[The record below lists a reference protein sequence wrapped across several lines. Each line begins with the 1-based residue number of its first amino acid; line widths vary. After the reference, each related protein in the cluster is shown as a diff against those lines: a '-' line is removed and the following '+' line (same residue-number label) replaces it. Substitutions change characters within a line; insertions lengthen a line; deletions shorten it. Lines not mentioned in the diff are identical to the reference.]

1 MFRSTFV
8 QMGIATAIATISVS
22 APAYANEDGGDDAM
36 FSGFSEDDAMFSG
49 AIVSDTELSDQ
60 RGGFAFA
67 GMDIKL
73 GADIRTFLENELV
86 LHTIITID
94 ENGYNRAQTV
104 SGALTLADV
113 DTIRNNVLSNGS
125 ITMNVGNSQVFL
137 ANEGRTAIIHGSE
150 GALQNILINT
160 ASNIIASQEVTATLD
175 LGGYDG
181 FAATITADQLGR
193 SMGDDITRSITGAF
207 GG

>member
-36 FSGFSEDDAMFSG
+36 FSGFSDDDAMFSG

-104 SGALTLADV
+104 SGALTLADA
-113 DTIRNNVLSNGS
+113 DTIRNNILSNGS